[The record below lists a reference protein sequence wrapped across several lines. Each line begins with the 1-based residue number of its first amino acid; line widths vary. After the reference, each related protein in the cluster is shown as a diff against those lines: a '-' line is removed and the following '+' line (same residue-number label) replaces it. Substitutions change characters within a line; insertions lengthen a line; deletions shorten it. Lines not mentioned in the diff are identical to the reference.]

1 MSSRPAFRGR
11 QRCNIALKIWLM
23 KKFRT
28 SLNLLAG
35 PDGRQKNY
43 FLLSFFPPR
52 YAVSNTTATELAPK
66 RTRFPQKKTL
76 HIYVETVRGMFALR
90 RLTFGGNSACCP
102 WGNRFSSSSF
112 SSAFFLRV
120 FTFIYFYF
128 LPFRLCNHLRR
139 FSFALFSFLST
150 SFFIIIFLTTPAR
163 VFYVFLVFSSFF
175 PLFTCIAI
183 SWKFQTV
190 SHPRSLALLSLSHL
204 FFSLLFS
211 FPRRSGNGTCYYISP
226 PSSVI

>member
-1 MSSRPAFRGR
+1 MPSRTRLRGSSHPKERGSR
-11 QRCNIALKIWLM
+11 KKRRCIY
-23 KKFRT
+23 T
-28 SLNLLAG
+28 S
-35 PDGRQKNY
+35 K
-43 FLLSFFPPR
+43 LSGECLH
-52 YAVSNTTATELAPK
+52 YAVSLSAATARAA
-66 RTRFPQKKTL
+66 
-76 HIYVETVRGMFALR
+76 RGATGFLVPPFH
-90 RLTFGGNSACCP
+90 LL
-102 WGNRFSSSSF
+102 
-112 SSAFFLRV
+112 FFLRV

-163 VFYVFLVFSSFF
+163 VFYVFLLFSSFF
-175 PLFTCIAI
+175 SLFTCIAI

-211 FPRRSGNGTCYYISP
+211 SPRRSGSGTCYYISP